1 MIMLCLTAES
11 VWNLNQTDLSSFLDL
26 VCFKPL
32 SPVIHFYAPN
42 FSYYKNKQ
50 FCNTHQ
56 VFSSISVTG
65 RTCALN
71 CKHCNGKL
79 LQSMGPA
86 ISPQEL
92 YALGLK
98 LKLDGVRGVLVSGGC
113 SADGSVP
120 LDKFMGVLGQFKHE
134 LGLSVF
140 VHTGIIGKQSA
151 VLLKQADIDAALI
164 DVIGSQKTIQSVFN
178 TNLNL
183 QDYRASLKSLYDAQF
198 VVVPHVIVG
207 LNEGKLDGEYNALKI
222 IKETLNP
229 AALVIIAFIPLS
241 GTEMAQTPPPH
252 PLDVAKTVAVA
263 RTMFPHTPLALGCMR
278 PKGKHRSQTDVLA
291 LKAGVDAIA
300 FPSPEA
306 IEYAKKNGYK
316 TPFSSYCCA
325 QLYQDFKL

>member
-1 MIMLCLTAES
+1 
-11 VWNLNQTDLSSFLDL
+11 
-26 VCFKPL
+26 
-32 SPVIHFYAPN
+32 
-42 FSYYKNKQ
+42 
-50 FCNTHQ
+50 
-56 VFSSISVTG
+56 
-65 RTCALN
+65 
-71 CKHCNGKL
+71 
-79 LQSMGPA
+79 MGHA

-92 YALGLK
+92 YVLGLK

-120 LDKFMGVLGQFKHE
+120 LDKFLGVLGQFKHD

-140 VHTGIIGKQSA
+140 VHTGIIGAQSA
-151 VLLKQADIDAALI
+151 VLLKQACIDAALI
-164 DVIGSQKTIQSVFN
+164 DVIGSQKIIQTVFN
-178 TNLNL
+178 TNLTL
-183 QDYRASLKSLYDAQF
+183 QDYQVSLRSLHDAQLG
-198 VVVPHVIVG
+198 VIPHVIVG
-207 LNEGKLDGEYNALKI
+207 LNEGKLEGEYNALKI

-229 AALVIIAFIPLS
+229 AALVIIAFMPLP

-316 TPFSSYCCA
+316 TVFSSYCCA
-325 QLYQDFKL
+325 QLYQDFKLDR